1 MFSDPSKP
9 QNVEF
14 INQMMSN
21 PRKRVEML
29 TDAEYEELLHKAQ
42 LARQSAVMDKLTRAS
57 EMKPKHSALAS
68 ELPKKPSVDAATA
81 L

>member
-42 LARQSAVMDKLTRAS
+42 LARQTISCNG
-57 EMKPKHSALAS
+57 
-68 ELPKKPSVDAATA
+68 
-81 L
+81 

>member
-1 MFSDPSKP
+1 MK
-9 QNVEF
+9 NYY
-14 INQMMSN
+14 I
-21 PRKRVEML
+21 KRNL
-29 TDAEYEELLHKAQ
+29 QD
-42 LARQSAVMDKLTRAS
+42 RQSAVMDKLTRAS